1 MNIPLVDLRKQ
12 YRKLKDEIDPAIHA
26 VLDKCNFILGDEV
39 ADFEQAFARFVGVR
53 HGIGVSSGTEALHLA
68 MRAAG
73 IGPGDEVITVANTF
87 IATVL
92 AISQTGARPVL
103 IDCEPEGYQIDVNQ
117 LAAAV
122 TERTKAI
129 VPVHLYG
136 QCADMD
142 PILDLAE
149 RKDLLVIE
157 DAAQAHGAEYKGRSA
172 GSMGTL
178 GCFSFY
184 PGKNLGAY
192 GDGGTVVTNDDAL
205 AEALRLLRN
214 WGSVV
219 KYEHPMIG
227 FNSRLDTIQAAV
239 LRVKLKYLPKWNE
252 ARRQCASIYNDLLS
266 AEPMVITPR
275 TMPYG
280 THVFHLYVVQVPHR
294 DRVLDGLQATG
305 IGAGVHYPIPVHLQG
320 AYESLGH
327 KEGDFP
333 YAERLAKRCLSLPLF
348 PELEE
353 DQIAAVVDAL
363 RDQLHTR

>member
-1 MNIPLVDLRKQ
+1 MNIPLVDLRTQ
-12 YRKLKDEIDPAIHA
+12 YRKLKDEIDPAIQA
-26 VLDKCNFILGDEV
+26 VLDKCNFILGDELAV
-39 ADFEQAFARFVGVR
+39 FEQAFARFVGVR

-87 IATVL
+87 IATAV
-92 AISQTGARPVL
+92 AISLTGARPVL
-103 IDCEPEGYQIDVNQ
+103 VDCEPEGYEIDVNQ
-117 LAAAV
+117 LAASV

-142 PILDLAE
+142 PILELAE
-149 RKDLLVIE
+149 RKGLIVIE
-157 DAAQAHGAEYKGRSA
+157 DVAQAHGAEYKGRSA

-192 GDGGTVVTNDDAL
+192 GDGGLVVTGDDEL
-205 AEALRLLRN
+205 AEKLRRLRDF
-214 WGSVV
+214 GSLV

-239 LRVKLKYLPKWNE
+239 LNVKLKYLARWNE
-252 ARRQCASIYNDLLS
+252 ARRQCARTYTDLLS

-275 TMPYG
+275 TMAYG

-294 DRVLDGLQATG
+294 DEVLRGLHAAG
-305 IGAGVHYPIPVHLQG
+305 IGAGIHYPIPVHLQG

-333 YAERLAKRCLSLPLF
+333 NAERLAKRCLSLPIF

-353 DQIAAVVDAL
+353 DQIAAIVEEL
-363 RDQLHTR
+363 RDQLHAR

>member
-12 YRKLKDEIDPAIHA
+12 YRMLKDEIDPAIQA

-39 ADFEQAFARFVGVR
+39 ATFEQAFARFVGVR
-53 HGIGVSSGTEALHLA
+53 HGIGIASGTEALHLA
-68 MRAAG
+68 MRALG
-73 IGPGDEVITVANTF
+73 IGAGDEVITVANTF

-92 AISQTGARPVL
+92 AISLTGARPVL
-103 IDCEPEGYQIDVNQ
+103 VDCEPEGHEIDVNQ
-117 LAAAV
+117 IAATV

-142 PILDLAE
+142 PILELAE
-149 RKDLLVIE
+149 RKGLVVIE
-157 DAAQAHGAEYKGRSA
+157 DAAQAHGAEYKGRAA

-192 GDGGTVVTNDDAL
+192 GDGGIVVTDDEAL
-205 AEALRLLRN
+205 AEKLRLLRN
-214 WGSVV
+214 WGSTV
-219 KYEHPMIG
+219 KYHHPVIG
-227 FNSRLDTIQAAV
+227 FNSRLDTVQAAV
-239 LRVKLKYLPKWNE
+239 LNVKLKHLPKWNE
-252 ARRQCASIYNDLLS
+252 ARRQCASIYADLLS
-266 AEPMVITPR
+266 TEPMVIPPR

-294 DRVLDGLQATG
+294 DEVLKGLHAAG
-305 IGAGVHYPIPVHLQG
+305 VGAGVHYPIPVHLQE
-320 AYESLGH
+320 AYASLGH

-333 YAERLAKRCLSLPLF
+333 NAERLAKRCLSLPLF

>member
-1 MNIPLVDLRKQ
+1 
-12 YRKLKDEIDPAIHA
+12 
-26 VLDKCNFILGDEV
+26 VLEKCNFILGDEV
-39 ADFEQAFARFVGVR
+39 AAFEQAFSRFVGVR

-73 IGPGDEVITVANTF
+73 IGPGDEVITPANTF
-87 IATVL
+87 IATAV
-92 AISQTGARPVL
+92 AISLTGARPVL
-103 IDCEPEGYQIDVNQ
+103 VDCEPEGYEIDVNQ
-117 LAAAV
+117 LAASV

-142 PILDLAE
+142 PILELAE
-149 RKDLLVIE
+149 RKGLVVIE

-172 GSMGTL
+172 GSMGML

-192 GDGGTVVTNDDAL
+192 GDGGIVVTGDDEL
-205 AEALRLLRN
+205 AEKLRLLRN
-214 WGSVV
+214 WGSLV
-219 KYEHPMIG
+219 KYEHPVIG

-239 LRVKLKYLPKWNE
+239 LSVKLKYLARWNE
-252 ARRQCASIYNDLLS
+252 ARRQCARIYTDLLS

-280 THVFHLYVVQVPHR
+280 MHVFHLYVVQVPHR
-294 DRVLDGLQATG
+294 DEVLNGLHAAG
-305 IGAGVHYPIPVHLQG
+305 IGAGIHYPIPVHLQG

-327 KEGDFP
+327 KEGEFP
-333 YAERLAKRCLSLPLF
+333 NTERLSKRCLSLPIF

-353 DQIAAVVDAL
+353 DQIAAIVEEL
-363 RDQLHTR
+363 RDQLHAR